1 MRKDR
6 FQALLKTTYDRMVEL
21 TATKGEEYANNAPID
36 APASSTDIRNQL
48 ADAQDQH
55 ANFKRLASE
64 LGMTPEQ
71 VLSVYLTKHLDA
83 TKSYLKHGRVWS
95 EPIEGRIDDAILY
108 LILLK
113 GLIIERREVNFNP
126 G

>member
-6 FQALLKTTYDRMVEL
+6 FQSLLKTTYDRMVEL
-21 TATKGEEYANNAPID
+21 TATKGEEYANNTPIGEGITSLQFN
-36 APASSTDIRNQL
+36 AE
-48 ADAQDQH
+48 DQH
-55 ANFKRLASE
+55 ANFKRLAEE

-83 TKSYLKHGRVWS
+83 IKSYLKHGRVFS

-113 GLIIERREVNFNP
+113 GLTIERREINHNP

>member
-6 FQALLKTTYDRMVEL
+6 FQALLKTTHDRMVEL
-21 TATKGEEYANNAPID
+21 TATKGEEYANNTPVGEVITQA
-36 APASSTDIRNQL
+36 QL
-48 ADAQDQH
+48 NAEDQH
-55 ANFKRLASE
+55 ANFKRLADE

-71 VLSVYLTKHLDA
+71 ILSVYLTKHLDA
-83 TKSYLKHGRVWS
+83 IKSFLKRGRTFS

-113 GLIIERREVNFNP
+113 GLTIERMEQDHRP
-126 G
+126 